1 MIVSGNYTN
10 AELEEMGVH
19 TCACLA
25 TYREI
30 DDSTQEVYDVCADC
44 GASRNL
50 GRRVPAWY

>member
-1 MIVSGNYTN
+1 MNTYALTN
-10 AELEEMGVH
+10 TELEEMGVK

-25 TYREI
+25 TYNEV
-30 DDSTQEVYDVCADC
+30 DDSTQEVYIVCADC